1 MKPPIV
7 FAIHAHPDDIEFT
20 MAGTLLLLKERG
32 CELHYLTLAN
42 GCCGS
47 TTHDR
52 QETARIR
59 REEAREGAALLGAT
73 WHESFVDDLE
83 IFHTP
88 ELIRRVLAP
97 IREVQPDILLV
108 PSLQDY
114 MEDHQNAGRVCVTA
128 AFVRGVPNYP
138 SDPARPAYGRDVAIY
153 HAMPHGLRTPMRELV
168 VPELCV
174 DIGAVIDR
182 KEAALAC
189 HRSQKEWLDYS
200 QGFGSYLAA
209 MRDMSREVGR
219 LSGWH
224 EYAEGW
230 RRHLHLGFSA
240 REIDP
245 LRELL
250 GLH

>member
-1 MKPPIV
+1 MPPVV

-32 CELHYLTLAN
+32 CELHYLTIAN

-47 TTHDR
+47 TVHGR
-52 QETARIR
+52 EETARIR
-59 REEAREGAALLGAT
+59 RVEAREAAALLGAT
-73 WHESFVDDLE
+73 WHESFADDLE

-88 ELIRRVLAP
+88 PLIRKLLAP
-97 IREVQPDILLV
+97 IREVRPDILLV
-108 PSLQDY
+108 PSPEDY
-114 MEDHQNAGRVCVTA
+114 MEDHQNAARLCVTA

-138 SDPARPAYGRDVAIY
+138 SDPERPACGQDVVVY
-153 HAMPHGLRTPMRELV
+153 HAMPHGLRTGLRQPV
-168 VPELCV
+168 TPEFCA
-174 DIGAVIDR
+174 DISAVIDR
-182 KEAALAC
+182 KEALLAC

-219 LSGWH
+219 LSGRY

-250 GLH
+250 NLS